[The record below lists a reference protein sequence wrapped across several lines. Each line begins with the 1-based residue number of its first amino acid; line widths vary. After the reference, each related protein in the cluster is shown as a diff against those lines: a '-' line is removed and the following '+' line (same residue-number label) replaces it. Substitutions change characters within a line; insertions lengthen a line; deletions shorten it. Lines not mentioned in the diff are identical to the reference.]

1 MRSELEDLEHRTK
14 AALKRRTVADAASL
28 SLVQTIIHAVKAD
41 REEGGE
47 DGELYTATGFVP
59 KSGRSSGLTRRRE
72 QTGAKAEGDGMS

>member
-1 MRSELEDLEHRTK
+1 MAAPSKDEEARRLSRST
-14 AALKRRTVADAASL
+14 A
-28 SLVQTIIHAVKAD
+28 KAD

-47 DGELYTATGFVP
+47 DGELYTAMGFVP